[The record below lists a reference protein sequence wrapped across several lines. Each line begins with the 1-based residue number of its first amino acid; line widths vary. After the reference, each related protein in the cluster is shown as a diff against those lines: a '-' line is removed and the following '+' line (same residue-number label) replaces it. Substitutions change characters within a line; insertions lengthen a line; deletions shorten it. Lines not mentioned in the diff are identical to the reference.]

1 MFIVRKFSRQKTS
14 MLISRKHPQM
24 GTALP
29 GTIGRGSSATRTLL
43 VNAGCCTELYAC
55 SVLEYILGYEAV
67 VIAKEHSH
75 WELCVYRNYGAVV
88 ITKEHSHWELCVYRN
103 YGAVV
108 ITKEH
113 SHWELRVC
121 RSDRQG
127 KALPPENCWWM
138 PPENCQWRSAVCTEP
153 GSMDGT

>member
-29 GTIGRGSSATRTLL
+29 GTIGRSSSATRTLL
-43 VNAGCCTELYAC
+43 ANASCCTEVYAC

-75 WELCVYRNYGAVV
+75 WELCAYRNYGAVV
-88 ITKEHSHWELCVYRN
+88 ITKEHSHWELCVYR
-103 YGAVV
+103 
-108 ITKEH
+108 
-113 SHWELRVC
+113 
-121 RSDRQG
+121 SDQQG
-127 KALPPENCWWM
+127 QALPPENCRWM

-153 GSMDGT
+153 GSMDGA

>member
-1 MFIVRKFSRQKTS
+1 

-29 GTIGRGSSATRTLL
+29 GTICIRT
-43 VNAGCCTELYAC
+43 VYAC

-75 WELCVYRNYGAVV
+75 WELCVYRNYAAVV
-88 ITKEHSHWELCVYRN
+88 ITKEHSHWELCVYR
-103 YGAVV
+103 
-108 ITKEH
+108 
-113 SHWELRVC
+113 
-121 RSDRQG
+121 SDRQG
-127 KALPPENCWWM
+127 QALPPENCQWM

-153 GSMDGT
+153 GSMDGA